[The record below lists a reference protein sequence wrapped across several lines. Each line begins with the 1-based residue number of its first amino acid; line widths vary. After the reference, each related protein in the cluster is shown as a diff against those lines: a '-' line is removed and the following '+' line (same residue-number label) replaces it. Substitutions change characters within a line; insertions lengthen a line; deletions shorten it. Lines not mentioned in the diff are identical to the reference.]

1 MLLIGIKKRGMEMAS
16 FNPQD
21 GMSGAPSKKSG
32 GSKTILIIL
41 AILGVLGLVCCG
53 SVGGL
58 AWFGASKLN
67 EIASQELRRR
77 LDESPVAAAELG
89 TIESLSINLMKT
101 GQYNEKNNAGGKSE
115 QAFIVFDVKASNAS
129 GEIVCEAR
137 GQQGQASDIVSGVL
151 VKPDGTKVEL
161 FGDEM
166 SIDMGAEVGGET
178 PAEPAIP

>member
-89 TIESLSINLMKT
+89 TIESLSINLMNCIAQRNRLRFAT
-101 GQYNEKNNAGGKSE
+101 
-115 QAFIVFDVKASNAS
+115 
-129 GEIVCEAR
+129 
-137 GQQGQASDIVSGVL
+137 QQPWVRISTL
-151 VKPDGTKVEL
+151 LK
-161 FGDEM
+161 F
-166 SIDMGAEVGGET
+166 
-178 PAEPAIP
+178 

>member
-1 MLLIGIKKRGMEMAS
+1 MGMAS

-21 GMSGAPSKKSG
+21 GMSGAPRQKSG
-32 GSKTILIIL
+32 GSKTLLIIL
-41 AILGVLGLVCCG
+41 AVLGVLGLVCCG
-53 SVGGL
+53 SIGGL
-58 AWFGASKLN
+58 FWFGASKLN

-101 GQYNEKNNAGGKSE
+101 GQYNEKNNAGGEGE
-115 QAFIVFDVKASNAS
+115 QAFIVFDVKASKTS

-137 GQQGQASDIVSGVL
+137 GQEGQSSDIVSGVL

-166 SIDMGAEVGGET
+166 SIDMGAEVGDEV
-178 PAEPAIP
+178 PAEPATP

>member
-1 MLLIGIKKRGMEMAS
+1 
-16 FNPQD
+16 
-21 GMSGAPSKKSG
+21 
-32 GSKTILIIL
+32 
-41 AILGVLGLVCCG
+41 
-53 SVGGL
+53 
-58 AWFGASKLN
+58 
-67 EIASQELRRR
+67 
-77 LDESPVAAAELG
+77 VAAAELG